1 MMPPVVRS
9 ASGAG
14 PVELPP
20 WVRTRAIPVAAA
32 LLTLLF
38 VVTGF
43 PYDRL
48 APAVAA
54 RVSQALGAQVS
65 IASVGPSFSLL
76 GPGVR
81 ASGISVLW
89 LDGSQLK
96 LDSLRVR
103 PAWSFSWLRG
113 RPALALRLAAPLGQV
128 NGTLTLGSAP
138 GFDGTVRDLELAKL
152 PLQNL
157 VPGASIDGKASGDLD
172 LTNTPGGARG
182 SFHVEAR
189 DGSVALPNLPFAL
202 PYTTLRGEVQLTD
215 AALAELSSLELEG
228 PLLSVRASGSVGRAA
243 LVLAAPLNLTL
254 KLKVKDASVGPW
266 LAAAGLHVGADGSS
280 ELRIT
285 GTAGQPLLR

>member
-1 MMPPVVRS
+1 MPALVRS
-9 ASGAG
+9 ASSAG

-54 RVSQALGAQVS
+54 RVSQVLGAQVS
-65 IASVGPSFSLL
+65 IASLGPSLSLL

-81 ASGISVLW
+81 ASGLSVLW
-89 LDGSQLK
+89 PDGSQLR

-103 PAWSFSWLRG
+103 PAWSFAWLRG
-113 RPALALRLAAPLGQV
+113 RPAFALRLAAPFGQV
-128 NGTLTLGSAP
+128 NGTLIVGSAP

-157 VPGASIDGKASGDLD
+157 VPGASLDGKASGDLD
-172 LTNTPGGARG
+172 LTNTPAGARG

-189 DGSVALPNLPFAL
+189 DGSIGLPNLPIAL
-202 PYTTLRGEVQLTD
+202 PYTTLRAEVQLTD
-215 AALAELSSLELEG
+215 AALAEISSLTLEG
-228 PLLSVRASGSVGRAA
+228 PLLSLQASGSVGRAA
-243 LVLAAPLNLTL
+243 MLPAAPLNLTL
-254 KLKVKDASVGPW
+254 KLKAKDPSVGP
-266 LAAAGLHVGADGSS
+266 LLSASGLHVAADGSS

-285 GTAGQPLLR
+285 GTAAQPLLR

>member
-1 MMPPVVRS
+1 MPPVVRS
-9 ASGAG
+9 ASSAG

-54 RVSQALGAQVS
+54 RVSQVLGAQVS
-65 IASVGPSFSLL
+65 IASLGPSLSLL

-81 ASGISVLW
+81 ASGLSVLW
-89 LDGSQLK
+89 PDGSQLR

-103 PAWSFSWLRG
+103 PAWSFAWLRG
-113 RPALALRLAAPLGQV
+113 RPAFALRLAAPLGQV
-128 NGTLTLGSAP
+128 NGTLIVGSAP

-157 VPGASIDGKASGDLD
+157 VPGASLDGKASGDLD
-172 LTNTPGGARG
+172 LTNTPGGCPRILPRRSSRRLDRASEPADRPALHDTACGGPAHGCGARG
-182 SFHVEAR
+182 
-189 DGSVALPNLPFAL
+189 D
-202 PYTTLRGEVQLTD
+202 
-215 AALAELSSLELEG
+215 
-228 PLLSVRASGSVGRAA
+228 LLSRRSKAPCSPCRQAAAS
-243 LVLAAPLNLTL
+243 AAPPCCPRRP
-254 KLKVKDASVGPW
+254 SI
-266 LAAAGLHVGADGSS
+266 S
-280 ELRIT
+280 R
-285 GTAGQPLLR
+285 

>member
-1 MMPPVVRS
+1 MMPPVVRPS
-9 ASGAG
+9 SGAG
-14 PVELPP
+14 PVELPR
-20 WVRTRAIPVAAA
+20 WVRTRAIPIGAA

-65 IASVGPSFSLL
+65 IASLSPSLSLL

-81 ASGISVLW
+81 ASGFSVFW
-89 LDGSQLK
+89 LDGSQLR
-96 LDSLRVR
+96 LDSLGVR
-103 PAWSFSWLRG
+103 PAWSFAWLRG
-113 RPALALRLAAPLGQV
+113 RPALALRLAAPFGQV

-138 GFDGTVRDLELAKL
+138 GFDGMVRDLELAKL

-157 VPGASIDGKASGDLD
+157 VPGASIDGKASGTLD
-172 LTNTPGGARG
+172 VTNTPGGARG

-189 DGSVALPNLPFAL
+189 DGSVELPPLPFAV
-202 PYTTLRGEVQLTD
+202 PYTTLRAEVQLTD
-215 AALAELSSLELEG
+215 VALAEISSLELEG
-228 PLLSVRASGSVGRAA
+228 PLLSLVASGSVGRAA
-243 LVLAAPLNLTL
+243 LMPAAPLNLS
-254 KLKVKDASVGPW
+254 LKVKAKDASVRP
-266 LAAAGLHVGADGSS
+266 LLPAGLHFAADGSS